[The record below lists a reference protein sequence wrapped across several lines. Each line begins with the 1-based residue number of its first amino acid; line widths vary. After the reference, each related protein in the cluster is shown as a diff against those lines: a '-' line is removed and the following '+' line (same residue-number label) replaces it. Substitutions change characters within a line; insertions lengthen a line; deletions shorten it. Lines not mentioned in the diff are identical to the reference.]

1 MSFQRFFE
9 KKFSR
14 NRNFVKKFKSFS
26 EKVGLNL
33 KYWKQYPTYKQLK
46 EDIKNLDLSNFDTLE
61 IITVGS
67 EYGLIE
73 V

>member
-9 KKFSR
+9 KKFSP